1 MGSRNVALCA
11 GVAAV
16 AAVLVPAAHAAGG
29 AGLMAVSP
37 AAPPL
42 APAARAVTAV
52 HAPPAAPDTP
62 AVTAAHGPAFV
73 PGAVDGGDAGGAH
86 FASVDVYADGPGAS
100 RPVTGLVLVGV
111 AATAVVLRST
121 RRGRRTR

>member
-1 MGSRNVALCA
+1 M
-11 GVAAV
+11 

-29 AGLMAVSP
+29 AGLMVLSP

-62 AVTAAHGPAFV
+62 AVTAAHGPAVV
-73 PGAVDGGDAGGAH
+73 PGAVDGGGGAH
-86 FASVDVYADGPGAS
+86 FASVDVYADGPSAS

-121 RRGRRTR
+121 RRGRGTR